1 MTPLRKATPLAEPLI
16 SGGRSLR
23 RLDRFLAGLERQSN
37 GALEMEGVGFLLA
50 LGALDGGTGPD
61 VSLLLFYLVPVF
73 WYAWFLGRR
82 HGLLMALAAA
92 VVEFTVDLKS
102 AHAHPPP
109 VIGLWNAAAKAG
121 FFAVAALLLTALR
134 RSFEQ
139 ERRLAQIDPLTGV
152 LNRRA
157 FVDRLRLEVDRSRRR
172 KSPLTLIYL
181 DVDHFKDI
189 NDRWGHP
196 AGDRILKSA
205 VATLRKD
212 FRRTDAV
219 ARLGGDEFAVL
230 LPDTDAPAAD
240 TVIRKMRAHLSAPRG
255 DDPRVTF
262 SFGAVTFLR
271 PPDDVELLIQ
281 EADRLMYEVK
291 RAGRNNV
298 RHETWNSPV
307 GEAVG

>member
-1 MTPLRKATPLAEPLI
+1 
-16 SGGRSLR
+16 
-23 RLDRFLAGLERQSN
+23 
-37 GALEMEGVGFLLA
+37 
-50 LGALDGGTGPD
+50 
-61 VSLLLFYLVPVF
+61 
-73 WYAWFLGRR
+73 
-82 HGLLMALAAA
+82 MALAAA
-92 VVEFTVDLKS
+92 VVEFAVDLKS

-230 LPDTDAPAAD
+230 LPDTEAPAAD

-255 DDPRVTF
+255 DDPGVTF